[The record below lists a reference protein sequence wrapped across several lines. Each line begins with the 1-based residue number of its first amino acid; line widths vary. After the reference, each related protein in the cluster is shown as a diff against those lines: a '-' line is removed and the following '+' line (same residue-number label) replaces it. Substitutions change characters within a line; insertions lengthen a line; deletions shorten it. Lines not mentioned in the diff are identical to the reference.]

1 MTPDENYYWEL
12 AASLT
17 QDPRVSQSTMMGLP
31 CLRWDG
37 RFFASLDRRNGDLI
51 IKLAKARVTELV
63 AAGLASPFAPAGRRF
78 REWAAIS
85 AEQQSLWADRLREA
99 QKFASTSTTG

>member
-1 MTPDENYYWEL
+1 VTPDENYFWEL

-17 QDPRVSQSTMMGLP
+17 RDPHVSRSTMMGLP

-51 IKLAKARVTELV
+51 VKLAEARVKELV

-85 AEQQSLWADRLREA
+85 AAQQRLWADRLLEA
-99 QKFASTSTTG
+99 QKFALNAD